1 MFRTLWVLIKL
12 GAAAA
17 LGVWLAMQPGHTN
30 LEGFGYEVDV
40 PTGLLLFAG
49 LVFAYLF
56 ARLYQL
62 MLAIA
67 RTPRNIAKA
76 LDARAQD
83 HALAA
88 VSHGLSAIAAGD
100 AVAAEKQAA
109 KARKLIKN
117 DHGLVPLLDGMTAR
131 LKGDAVAA
139 EGAFRE
145 LLNTRETAFIGVR
158 GLLQLALDRGQPDQ
172 ALVLARQAH
181 RMHPKQGWI
190 TQVLYNLE
198 VQARHWDEAAKL
210 SQAAVKSKV
219 KTQDDFRRDKAAM
232 LLARAIEANA
242 KGQADQAY
250 LLTREAYDVMHT
262 FLPAVLAYLPYLI
275 RRDERKKAT
284 KIIERAWQ
292 TNPHPELRDQWIKLA
307 PETSKKEGKT
317 ARDYMWL
324 SRLAS
329 ANPDHEESHL
339 MLAEAALAH
348 DLTGEARIH
357 LDAALA
363 VRQSQNVYRLLSKLE
378 EQLGNASAAEIMRER
393 QLTGLAPRVW
403 VDREPGQVFPI
414 WMPFTPPQNTFNTI
428 VWDMPGGVMRKAST
442 ALPAVSDPLQLL
454 EHRAA

>member
-1 MFRTLWVLIKL
+1 MFRTLWTLIKL

-17 LGVWLAMQPGHTN
+17 LGVWLAMQPGRTT
-30 LEGFGYEVDV
+30 LEGFGYEADTS
-40 PTGLLLFAG
+40 TGLLLFAG

-56 ARLYQL
+56 ARFYQL
-62 MLAIA
+62 LMAIA

-100 AVAAEKQAA
+100 VYAAEKQAA
-109 KARKLIKN
+109 KARKLIKH

-190 TQVLYNLE
+190 TQVLYSLE

-210 SQAAVKSKV
+210 SQAAVKAKV
-219 KTQDDFRRDKAAM
+219 KTQDEFRRDKAAM

-250 LLTREAYDVMHT
+250 LLTREAYDVMPA
-262 FLPAVLAYLPYLI
+262 FLPAVIAYLPCLL
-275 RRDERKKAT
+275 RRDERKKAI
-284 KIIERAWQ
+284 KIIERAWT
-292 TNPHPELRDQWIKLA
+292 TNPHPALRDQWVKLA
-307 PETSKKEGKT
+307 PDTGKKEGKT

-324 SRLAS
+324 TRLAS

-348 DLTGEARIH
+348 DLSGEARIH

-363 VRQSQNVYRLLSKLE
+363 VRQSQTAYRLMAKLE
-378 EQLGNASAAEIMRER
+378 EHAGNAQAAEIMRER
-393 QLTGLAPRVW
+393 QLTGLPPRVW
-403 VDREPGQVFPI
+403 IDRETGQVFPI
-414 WMPFTPPQNTFNTI
+414 WMPFTPPANTFNTI
-428 VWDMPGGVMRKAST
+428 IWDVPGNISRKTST
-442 ALPAVSDPLQLL
+442 SLPTMSDPLQLL